1 MSRIFV
7 VFAVL
12 AFMALP
18 AVAQSTVICESS
30 DGGYREC
37 RLEGKGVATL
47 TRQMS
52 DRNCIEGQTWG
63 YRDGKIWVD
72 KGCRAQFALTNRIV
86 SAPLDSRLVCESENN
101 RLVRCSTSTA
111 AGVQLIRR
119 MSDASCEFGKD
130 WGYDRDGIWVSNG
143 CRAEFAVS
151 GGPGPV
157 GISSPPVFLAAYPT
171 QTFVCESINGR
182 RNHCRA
188 DTNMGVL
195 LTRQSSDSTCEYGV
209 TWGIDQNGVWVTRGC
224 RAEFMTG
231 DSRVARGGMIS
242 SATPATLVCESE
254 NGEHKHCRAD
264 TRYGISLLRQLS
276 DKRCEKGRTWGVDD
290 AGVWVTNGCR
300 AEFVLDRR

>member
-1 MSRIFV
+1 MNRIFV
-7 VFAVL
+7 ALAVV
-12 AFMALP
+12 AFTAVP
-18 AVAQSTVICESS
+18 AAAQSTVICEST
-30 DGGYREC
+30 DGSYREC
-37 RLEGKGVATL
+37 RLEGPGVATL

-72 KGCRAQFALTNRIV
+72 KGCRAQFALTSRV
-86 SAPLDSRLVCESENN
+86 ASAPLDSRIVCESEDN
-101 RLVRCSTSTA
+101 RLTRCSAATA

-119 MSDASCEFGKD
+119 MSSASCEYGKD

-143 CRAEFAVS
+143 CRAEFAIS
-151 GGPGPV
+151 GGRPGLSAPM
-157 GISSPPVFLAAYPT
+157 FLAANPT
-171 QTFVCESINGR
+171 TTLVCESIDGR

-195 LTRQSSDSTCEYGV
+195 LTRQMSGSTCDYGV

-231 DSRVARGGMIS
+231 DSRVGRGMTS
-242 SATPATLVCESE
+242 SAAAATIVCESE

-264 TRYGISLLRQLS
+264 TRYGVSLLRQLS
-276 DKRCEKGRTWGVDD
+276 DKRCERNRTWGVDD